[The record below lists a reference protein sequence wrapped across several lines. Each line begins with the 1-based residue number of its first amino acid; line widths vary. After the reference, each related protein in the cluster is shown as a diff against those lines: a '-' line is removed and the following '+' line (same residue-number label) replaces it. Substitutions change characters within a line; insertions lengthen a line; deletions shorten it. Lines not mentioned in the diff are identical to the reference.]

1 VKYAIAIGGIVGV
14 YLLAYAL
21 LGARFLFPRW
31 KRTAIGA
38 VGLALVVVMWAVHP
52 DISDAP
58 DDGSSLADQWP

>member
-1 VKYAIAIGGIVGV
+1 V

-31 KRTAIGA
+31 KRTAVGA
-38 VGLALVVVMWAVHP
+38 LGLALVVVMWAVHP
-52 DISDAP
+52 DISGAP